1 MDIFWVASRLV
12 GPPAALVF
20 TLKFPGYYIVGT
32 VLHLASVFACVRS
45 RSTRR
50 RVVWGVCAL
59 FVWVVWSYLVT
70 EVMLLV

>member
-20 TLKFPGYYIVGT
+20 TLKFPGYYIAGT
-32 VLHLASVFACVRS
+32 LLHLALVFACVRS
-45 RSTRR
+45 RSVRR